1 MKGIDVAAG
10 FTYDPATLREASKDL
25 AKGSATVEGELARL
39 ATRIAPLQ
47 NGFKGA
53 AAEGFQTLFK
63 DWQDSAKKLR
73 ESLDALSKML
83 DGAATN
89 AQQMEEANTRL
100 MRG

>member
-1 MKGIDVAAG
+1 MATG
-10 FTYDPATLREASKDL
+10 FTYDPATLREASRDL
-25 AKGSATVEGELARL
+25 ANGSATVESELARL
-39 ATRIAPLQ
+39 ATRVAPLQ

-73 ESLDALSKML
+73 ESLDSLSKML

-89 AQQMEEANTRL
+89 AQQMEDANTRM